1 MNIFIKICGITNP
14 DDAFAASNLG
24 ADALGFIFH
33 RESPRYIEPEKA
45 AAIISRLP
53 ASVQPVGV
61 FVNRPRSE
69 IERIIELTGIKVVQ
83 LHGDEPPDDCRYPSV
98 RVWKVFRPRP
108 GSEIQIPGSY
118 SVDAFLFDSFDET
131 RYGGTGKIGNWAVA
145 RIAAKQYK
153 VILSGGLNPDNIQ
166 QAITAVQPF
175 GVDINSGVELKPGRK
190 DKQKLEKIF
199 TIIHNHQ
206 DMVKE

>member
-61 FVNRPRSE
+61 FVNRPRSD
-69 IERIIELTGIKVVQ
+69 IEQIIGLTGIKIVQ
-83 LHGDEPPDDCRYPSV
+83 LHGNELPDDCRYPSV
-98 RVWKVFRPRP
+98 LVWKVFRPR
-108 GSEIQIPGSY
+108 SESELQVLGSY
-118 SVDAFLFDSFDET
+118 TADAFLFDSFDKN
-131 RYGGTGKIGNWAVA
+131 RYGGTGKTGNWDLI
-145 RIAAKQYK
+145 RKAAQQYR
-153 VILSGGLNPDNIQ
+153 VILSGGLNPDNILS
-166 QAITAVQPF
+166 AITTVQPF
-175 GVDINSGVELKPGRK
+175 GVDINSGVESKPGKK
-190 DKQKLEKIF
+190 DKTKLEKIF
-199 TIIHNHQ
+199 MITNNHYE
-206 DMVKE
+206 KEKE

>member
-14 DDAFAASNLG
+14 GDAFAASDLG

-53 ASVQPVGV
+53 DSVQPVGI
-61 FVNRPRSE
+61 FVNRPRAD
-69 IERIIELTGIKVVQ
+69 IERIIELTGIRIVQ
-83 LHGDEPPDDCRYPSV
+83 LHGDEPPDDCLYPSV

-108 GSEIQIPGSY
+108 GSEIKVPGSY

-131 RYGGTGKIGNWAVA
+131 RYGGTGKTGNWDLI
-145 RIAAKQYK
+145 RKAAQQYK
-153 VILSGGLNPDNIQ
+153 VILSGGLTPDNIL

-190 DKQKLEKIF
+190 DKQKLEKLF